1 MLQCQLSGEN
11 SSFTCGQN
19 VWKILDAA
27 CDSSSAHRVPV
38 PHYERP
44 SNLPVYPFQHTL
56 WWWNNF
62 GPWVRL
68 RFKWPVHIVV
78 VIFMSSLT
86 PQPKQAPPV
95 TDSSPCPRLN
105 SFVLSAGLVPP
116 YLRAVWA
123 EVGTPDIHRELLKEE
138 DIWGLGSIG
147 ILVGNVAPPMG
158 LNICHDS

>member
-1 MLQCQLSGEN
+1 
-11 SSFTCGQN
+11 
-19 VWKILDAA
+19 
-27 CDSSSAHRVPV
+27 
-38 PHYERP
+38 
-44 SNLPVYPFQHTL
+44 
-56 WWWNNF
+56 
-62 GPWVRL
+62 
-68 RFKWPVHIVV
+68 
-78 VIFMSSLT
+78 MSSLT

-105 SFVLSAGLVPP
+105 SVVLSAGLVPP